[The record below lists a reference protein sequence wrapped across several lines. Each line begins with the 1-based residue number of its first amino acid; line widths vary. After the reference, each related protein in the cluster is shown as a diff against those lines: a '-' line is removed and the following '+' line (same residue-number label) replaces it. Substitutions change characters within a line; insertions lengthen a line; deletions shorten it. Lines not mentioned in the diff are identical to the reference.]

1 MNTILTPCI
10 LQTIIICCTI
20 IIITII
26 AVSAYRIKKGQQR
39 SWGAYIYYAS
49 ILSIF
54 TISIF
59 GACFY
64 GNRNVLDFVSLAS
77 ALISIILA
85 IITII
90 YSFYSNSQSASQVET
105 LNKAAESVK
114 RATTSYA
121 ESAESLQ
128 DNISKIITAVNRVEE
143 KTDRLLDMT
152 SISGAGASSG
162 TNNHLVDFDLDA
174 YIKGYVNLASPIGI
188 MAMYACIKAKDT
200 KREWN
205 LNIFP
210 NEYNRIYCGGFLIST
225 TSAGFITVDVNFSN
239 GNVIVA
245 NYLQN
250 VKKYILEWL
259 ESFDFTKIE
268 GLQSLKD
275 SIDSYFDNPQ

>member
-59 GACFY
+59 SYCFY

-90 YSFYSNSQSASQVET
+90 YSFYIRLSIWAIYRCSNC
-105 LNKAAESVK
+105 LF
-114 RATTSYA
+114 
-121 ESAESLQ
+121 
-128 DNISKIITAVNRVEE
+128 E
-143 KTDRLLDMT
+143 KTQENIRIRFRESYICITWRYPERKYQYASFEYHLPFTTLYVDSGLF
-152 SISGAGASSG
+152 SIEWRGKQICCKYKHSYWLS
-162 TNNHLVDFDLDA
+162 
-174 YIKGYVNLASPIGI
+174 NL
-188 MAMYACIKAKDT
+188 
-200 KREWN
+200 
-205 LNIFP
+205 
-210 NEYNRIYCGGFLIST
+210 
-225 TSAGFITVDVNFSN
+225 
-239 GNVIVA
+239 
-245 NYLQN
+245 
-250 VKKYILEWL
+250 
-259 ESFDFTKIE
+259 
-268 GLQSLKD
+268 
-275 SIDSYFDNPQ
+275 

>member
-1 MNTILTPCI
+1 MNTILTPSI

-20 IIITII
+20 IVITII
-26 AVSAYRIKKGQQR
+26 TVSAYRIKKGQQR

-59 GACFY
+59 SYCFY
-64 GNRNVLDFVSLAS
+64 GNRSVLDFVSLAS

-85 IITII
+85 VITII
-90 YSFYSNSQSASQVET
+90 YSFYSNSQSANQVET

-121 ESAESLQ
+121 ESAKSLQ
-128 DNISKIITAVNRVEE
+128 ENISKIIITVNRVEE

-152 SISGAGASSG
+152 SISGTGANFG
-162 TNNHLVDFDLDA
+162 TNNHLVDFDLDD
-174 YIKGYVNLASPIGI
+174 YIKGYVNLSSPIGI

-200 KREWN
+200 KGEWN
-205 LNIFP
+205 LNILFP

-225 TSAGFITVDVNFSN
+225 TSAGFITVNVNFSN

-250 VKKYILEWL
+250 VKKIHL
-259 ESFDFTKIE
+259 
-268 GLQSLKD
+268 
-275 SIDSYFDNPQ
+275 

>member
-1 MNTILTPCI
+1 M
-10 LQTIIICCTI
+10 
-20 IIITII
+20 
-26 AVSAYRIKKGQQR
+26 
-39 SWGAYIYYAS
+39 
-49 ILSIF
+49 
-54 TISIF
+54 
-59 GACFY
+59 
-64 GNRNVLDFVSLAS
+64 DFVSLAS

-210 NEYNRIYCGGFLIST
+210 NEYNRIYCGGF
-225 TSAGFITVDVNFSN
+225 
-239 GNVIVA
+239 
-245 NYLQN
+245 
-250 VKKYILEWL
+250 
-259 ESFDFTKIE
+259 
-268 GLQSLKD
+268 
-275 SIDSYFDNPQ
+275 